1 MSTFENNEHLQA
13 GGSSREGVAA
23 LGRSIQLL
31 LVFVSTVEPNHDP
44 PKARTA
50 LVLFDAKSPGASA
63 QGLLFMRGS
72 HATVSGV
79 RFVSMEP
86 AGRQPRFSARTRGL
100 PP

>member
-1 MSTFENNEHLQA
+1 MIN
-13 GGSSREGVAA
+13 GSRSAA
-23 LGRSIQLL
+23 VLHGPPQLARLVVCGLPSLSEEIVIPVWGALHDELCQRS
-31 LVFVSTVEPNHDP
+31 
-44 PKARTA
+44 
-50 LVLFDAKSPGASA
+50 DAKSPGASA